1 MSCNLIRQAK
11 VLFFW
16 VLKQRGHKK
25 VSKLC
30 KRKILIKQI
39 TQIKQKEREK
49 TEKNEK
55 KSKCLF
61 MSKLRPVLKN
71 RELYKLFR
79 SLDKV
84 GKKLSIEELPQY
96 KKTKHLFRLAIYS
109 RNYLHESLIIIK

>member
-49 TEKNEK
+49 REKNK
-55 KSKCLF
+55 KKEQMF
-61 MSKLRPVLKN
+61 IHVEAETYLKKQ
-71 RELYKLFR
+71 RT
-79 SLDKV
+79 V
-84 GKKLSIEELPQY
+84 Q
-96 KKTKHLFRLAIYS
+96 
-109 RNYLHESLIIIK
+109 II